1 MPSVQGFHDE
11 FDGAGADIVGVA
23 ISAPEPEVRALIDK
37 QNLSFPIAYDP
48 AGQLSSVYGVSG
60 VPFYIFIDKAGRI
73 AHTIPG
79 APADVTTIRD
89 LIEGLQME

>member
-1 MPSVQGFHDE
+1 MEKQG
-11 FDGAGADIVGVA
+11 
-23 ISAPEPEVRALIDK
+23 LT
-37 QNLSFPIAYDP
+37 FPIAYDP

-79 APADVTTIRD
+79 APTDVNTIKNWIED
-89 LIEGLQME
+89 LKAE